1 MISMIDKKKIRRSR
15 RGMMKIKRTLDM
27 KMKGIMMNNR
37 NKTMKKIMKENTTKM
52 REKSLNGS
60 NSYYNNRRTKSYNN
74 RRSKMLLF
82 KQNHN

>member
-15 RGMMKIKRTLDM
+15 RGMMKIKKTLDM
-27 KMKGIMMNNR
+27 KMRGIMMNNR

-52 REKSLNGS
+52 REKSLKGS
-60 NSYYNNRRTKSYNN
+60 KSYYNNRRTKSYNN
-74 RRSKMLLF
+74 IRNKMLLF